1 MRRILRR
8 LLTAN
13 GAWAEERC
21 STKLLRQDSPRP
33 RGGRCHSPLLRGLLR
48 RVGVPAWR
56 ASGLPEADRV
66 ALRILHP
73 RDEYVFA
80 LAMSFTGYTSRLIP

>member
-21 STKLLRQDSPRP
+21 STKLLRQDSSPAARGMVPFPAGAGTPKEVGGPGVASIRP
-33 RGGRCHSPLLRGLLR
+33 
-48 RVGVPAWR
+48 A
-56 ASGLPEADRV
+56 
-66 ALRILHP
+66 
-73 RDEYVFA
+73 
-80 LAMSFTGYTSRLIP
+80 